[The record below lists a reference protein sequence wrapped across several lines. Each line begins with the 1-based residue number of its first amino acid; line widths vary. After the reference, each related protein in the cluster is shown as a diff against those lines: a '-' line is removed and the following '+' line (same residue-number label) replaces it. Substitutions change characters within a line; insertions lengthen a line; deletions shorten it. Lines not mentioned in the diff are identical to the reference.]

1 MSVLLFRILCFAAV
15 PLGVYVLVRAIRFS
29 KSSFYGE
36 LLLEL
41 PFARQQATFTVTEAG
56 VYAIWQKGEM
66 FKRTPVDKFKPV
78 IYYVPTNYQ
87 VALYPS
93 LMRASMNDGAM
104 GRMELSTFSAE
115 PGPYRLE
122 LQDGSSIGGLEK
134 AVASLFSKP
143 PDTSRYAVQVR
154 RSQPFYYK
162 ILMVPL
168 FLAAGWLMIG
178 GLIGSLLADQIAPT
192 LFK

>member
-1 MSVLLFRILCFAAV
+1 MSVLLFRILCFTAIPV
-15 PLGVYVLVRAIRFS
+15 GIYVLVRAIKFS

-41 PFARQQATFTVTEAG
+41 PFAMQQGAFTVTEAG

-66 FKRTPVDKFKPV
+66 FKRTPVDQFKSVVYHGSTNQPV
-78 IYYVPTNYQ
+78 T
-87 VALYPS
+87 LYPS
-93 LMRASMNDGAM
+93 VMRANMNDGTMA
-104 GRMELSTFSAE
+104 RMELSTFSAE

-122 LQDGSSIGGLEK
+122 LQAGSSIGGLEK
-134 AVASLFSKP
+134 AVSSLFSKP

-154 RSQPFYYK
+154 RSQPFYFK

-178 GLIGSLLADQIAPT
+178 GLVGGLLADQIAPT